1 MLSWFWMECK
11 NRRSNDMRKSLIG
24 LSAMLLVVGSIGT
37 AGALTLTDTTEFT
50 PNGTIAAEDYV
61 SHGYGDVN
69 KLNGFFDHVTW
80 NHLFTTDGIG
90 VINSAALELQF
101 TDDDDR
107 SFWKKEFAFGFGE
120 DGTWDFG
127 EIDTG
132 SEFYD
137 IGVNSLYDGTYQV
150 TVVSL
155 WGDFYIDKSI
165 LTIDYD
171 PVPTPEPA
179 TMLLM
184 GLGLTGIIAA
194 HRRKA
199 KKA

>member
-1 MLSWFWMECK
+1 
-11 NRRSNDMRKSLIG
+11 
-24 LSAMLLVVGSIGT
+24 
-37 AGALTLTDTTEFT
+37 
-50 PNGTIAAEDYV
+50 
-61 SHGYGDVN
+61 
-69 KLNGFFDHVTW
+69 
-80 NHLFTTDGIG
+80 
-90 VINSAALELQF
+90 
-101 TDDDDR
+101 
-107 SFWKKEFAFGFGE
+107 
-120 DGTWDFG
+120 
-127 EIDTG
+127 
-132 SEFYD
+132 
-137 IGVNSLYDGTYQV
+137 V

>member
-1 MLSWFWMECK
+1 MMK
-11 NRRSNDMRKSLIG
+11 KTLIG
-24 LSAMLLVVGSIGT
+24 LSGMLLIAGSIGT

-50 PNGTIAAEDYV
+50 ETGTIAAEDYV
-61 SHGYGDVN
+61 SHRYGGAVN
-69 KLNGFFDHVTW
+69 KLNGFLDYVTW
-80 NHLFTTDGIG
+80 NHLFTTDSIS
-90 VINSAALELQF
+90 VINSATLELQF
-101 TDDDDR
+101 TDDARD
-107 SFWKKEFAFGFGE
+107 KKEFAFGFGE
-120 DGTWDFG
+120 DGTWDWG

-132 SEFYD
+132 SETYGLLD
-137 IGVNSLYDGTYQV
+137 VNSLYDGIYNV

-155 WGDFYIDKSI
+155 WGDFYLNKSI